1 MIKLEIK
8 SIRIESTNKNHR
20 PVLRKKTLREEYN
33 ELITLYISQ
42 GEGTREQLVERL
54 MDQAVKSMTLVPDG
68 KYTRSREELAWRFK
82 EQYKG
87 EPMTGRLHVL
97 IIIETYKDADNFKII
112 CDALQDSGV
121 IKNDRE
127 VVYYAVA
134 KNIGK
139 RGSEEKIIVQIYQE
153 NEQKELGFDIPLSDK
168 ISILD
173 RQAEEKT

>member
-54 MDQAVKSMTLVPDG
+54 MDRAVKNMTVVPDG
-68 KYTRSREELAWRFK
+68 KYSRSREELAWRFK
-82 EQYKG
+82 EQYTG
-87 EPMTGRLHVL
+87 DEPMTGRLHVL
-97 IIIETYKDADNFKII
+97 IIIDTYKDADNFKII

-121 IKNDRE
+121 LKNDRE
-127 VVYYAVA
+127 VIYYAVA
-134 KNIGK
+134 KTPVK
-139 RGSEEKIIVQIYQE
+139 RGSNEKITVQIYNESE
-153 NEQKELGFDIPLSDK
+153 NYKQRELKFDTALSDK
-168 ISILD
+168 IRVLD
-173 RQAEEKT
+173 